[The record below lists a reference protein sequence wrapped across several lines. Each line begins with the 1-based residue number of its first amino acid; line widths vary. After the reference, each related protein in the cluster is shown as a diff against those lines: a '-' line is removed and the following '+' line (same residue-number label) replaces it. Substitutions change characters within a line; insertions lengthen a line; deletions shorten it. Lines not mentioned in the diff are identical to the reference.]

1 MANNI
6 LCLVRGINNQPRVSP
21 QIYHVI
27 KLLTRNCSKF
37 RHHYCDHDDDHYHHQ
52 LIVVIVMLVIMIII
66 SIIFMVVVVYHQ
78 HHHHQLA
85 DWALIVVDISGR
97 KSHVRRTSQLI
108 KNVPSYLHVLT
119 DRCNEKNVGLTSRA
133 STCTCPMHSG
143 GQNS

>member
-6 LCLVRGINNQPRVSP
+6 LCLVRGINNLQPRVSP

-37 RHHYCDHDDDHYHHQ
+37 RHHYCDHDHDHYHHQ
-52 LIVVIVMLVIMIII
+52 LIVIIVMLVIII
-66 SIIFMVVVVYHQ
+66 SIIFMAVVVYR
-78 HHHHQLA
+78 HHHQLA

-119 DRCNEKNVGLTSRA
+119 HRYKEKNVGLTSRA

-143 GQNS
+143 RQNT